1 MIGIYKIINPNGR
14 IYIGQSTN
22 IEGRWTKY
30 KQLACKCGGF
40 IWKTQI

>member
-22 IEGRWTKY
+22 IEVRWSKY
-30 KQLACKCGGF
+30 KKF
-40 IWKTQI
+40 IWKFKN